1 MAKSQTKPKLDIVS
15 DMFDAIDEESIN
27 KKYMFINRECSLQV
41 YVDADSWKE
50 AVNKFDT
57 CQFKYP
63 EEWEIYLRVKGKGK
77 DTRN

>member
-1 MAKSQTKPKLDIVS
+1 MAKSQSKPKLDIVS
-15 DMFDAIDEESIN
+15 DMFVEEPFN
-27 KKYMFINRECSLQV
+27 NKYMFINRKRNLQV